1 MPSEQSRTSS
11 YTDLRPSR
19 SQLEALLGEIT
30 RESDTLQAVL
40 DAFQEHGL
48 LSRPENSRRPMDTNG
63 RYSRA
68 DLIDALDSFSPALRD
83 KVIAVLQKVGG
94 VA

>member
-1 MPSEQSRTSS
+1 
-11 YTDLRPSR
+11 
-19 SQLEALLGEIT
+19 
-30 RESDTLQAVL
+30 
-40 DAFQEHGL
+40 
-48 LSRPENSRRPMDTNG
+48 MDTNG